1 MPSWSRSDRQG
12 SRRPSDGGAYAASVS
27 DHTTDDEQGGE
38 GQAVPDLGAL
48 TGGNLDDLLEQAQ
61 SVMAAQQEAAERE
74 VEGLAGGGVVRIRAT
89 GTGQVLG
96 VTIAPEVVDP
106 DDVAMLEDL
115 VLAALHDVNAQLA
128 ELQQAALGPLSGL
141 GDLFGGG

>member
-1 MPSWSRSDRQG
+1 MTDHADDEHDDDAALALPDLSTLGDL
-12 SRRPSDGGAYAASVS
+12 DGGAL
-27 DHTTDDEQGGE
+27 GG
-38 GQAVPDLGAL
+38 
-48 TGGNLDDLLEQAQ
+48 LLEQAQ
-61 SVMAAQQEAAERE
+61 QMMAAQADAAARQ
-74 VEGLAGGGVVRIRAT
+74 VEGVAGGGMVRIRAT

-106 DDVAMLEDL
+106 DDVTMLEDL

-128 ELQQAALGPLSGL
+128 EIQREAMGPL